1 MYLKI
6 SFIKYKRFEM
16 LIFGSLVQFLPIKKQ
31 RNPTAQSKEDELK
44 VIEIGESGM
53 LFGQLSGD
61 ICAFVCACTDV

>member
-1 MYLKI
+1 
-6 SFIKYKRFEM
+6 M
-16 LIFGSLVQFLPIKKQ
+16 LIFGSSVQFLPIKKQ

-53 LFGQLSGD
+53 FFGQLSGD

>member
-53 LFGQLSGD
+53 FFGQLSGD
-61 ICAFVCACTDV
+61 ICAFVCA